1 MIEQVSGGSRIV
13 PRVFKKFPGRFSDFQ
28 EFSAAC
34 QICSRVFFGAL
45 QYDLTGFRRLHEH
58 SVAFQGFLGVFQG
71 ILGVSVN
78 FRVFKGVSCG
88 FRDVPGSLSQWVS

>member
-1 MIEQVSGGSRIV
+1 M
-13 PRVFKKFPGRFSDFQ
+13 PDLFQ
-28 EFSAAC
+28 G
-34 QICSRVFFGAL
+34 FFGAL